1 MGQTLR
7 TNDQQELVPSLGSP
21 PIRAIEHHHLPDA
34 ESVYRHLN
42 QAGQLKSFQPLGQNC
57 QQLAGQMEINGVT
70 LLSYCGSG
78 AKFVVEARPLVSL
91 VATFSGAFAVRD
103 STGKVKAC
111 TGESLLVSTGSGA
124 RHYSSTTDASGAA
137 LFMEPAA
144 IRRTAAAI
152 AGWEPEQALE
162 GAEEPP
168 LPLRAM
174 TPLDS
179 KYLFALLEHID
190 ACAAVD
196 PHLPIRLGLDD
207 LILRQ
212 VACMLQPEL
221 LEAAHPQS
229 SSSQDR
235 RSRQTIDEL
244 LDYIRANLDQPLRL
258 SDLEAR
264 SFHSRRALQDAFWDK
279 LNTPPMQWIR
289 EQRLTRAKE
298 RLEREGSTLSI
309 RAVALSCGYRQ
320 MGQFSWDFKRRFD
333 LTPFEASRPSQR

>member
-1 MGQTLR
+1 MGQTLP
-7 TNDQQELVPSLGSP
+7 TNALQELVPAGGSP
-21 PIRAIEHHHLPDA
+21 PMRAIEHHHLPDA

-42 QAGQLKSFQPLGQNC
+42 QAGQLKSFQPISQNC
-57 QQLAGQMEINGVT
+57 QQLAGQLEINGVT

-91 VATFSGAFAVRD
+91 VATFSGAFAVSD

-111 TGESLLVSTGSGA
+111 TGESLLVSSGSGA

-144 IRRTAAAI
+144 IRSAAAAI
-152 AGWEPEQALE
+152 AGQEPERPLE
-162 GAEEPP
+162 EAEERP

-174 TPLDS
+174 TPLDAR
-179 KYLFALLEHID
+179 YLFALLEHID

-196 PHLPIRLGLDD
+196 PQLPIRLGLDD

-212 VACMLQPEL
+212 VACMLKPDL
-221 LEAAHPQS
+221 LEAAHPHS
-229 SSSQDR
+229 SAWQDR
-235 RSRQTIDEL
+235 RSRQTFDEL

-264 SFHSRRALQDAFWDK
+264 SLLSRRALQDAFRDK

-298 RLEREGSTLSI
+298 RLEREGTALSI
-309 RAVALSCGYRQ
+309 RAVALSCGYQQ
-320 MGQFSWDFKRRFD
+320 MGQFSSAFKRRFG
-333 LTPFEASRPSQR
+333 LSPFEASRASQG